1 MLLCSTQVV
10 LRGSGGRTSGGRWD
24 YGLKV
29 GRRTF
34 PNARGA
40 QHSDQMKLVPVCE
53 VDGTPPAS
61 F

>member
-1 MLLCSTQVV
+1 MLQSSTQVV
-10 LRGSGGRTSGGRWD
+10 LRGSGRRTSGGRWD
-24 YGLKV
+24 CALKV

-40 QHSDQMKLVPVCE
+40 QHSDQMKPVAVCE
-53 VDGTPPAS
+53 GGGTPPAS